1 MKNTFTYFRFITTT
15 GLLFFIFALVTTRSG
30 LLSPLLQT
38 FQACDELA
46 ILFCDFEAAIGI
58 TIIGMVLG
66 FVVARIYIQTKIKNP
81 PTIIFK

>member
-1 MKNTFTYFRFITTT
+1 MNNKFTYFRFITTT
-15 GLLFFIFALVTTRSG
+15 GLLFFIFALVASRSG

-38 FQACDELA
+38 FQACEELA
-46 ILFCDFEAAIGI
+46 ILFCDFEVVIGI

-66 FVVARIYIQTKIKNP
+66 LIIGRIYIRTKTNP